1 MPAVADNIKA
11 PGAGGLGTVVTGG
24 PGGCNTGVCEVSGG
38 TRGGNNLFHRF
49 DQFKADGNITGVTVQ
64 TGGASAVILG
74 VIDQAG
80 SVLNRP
86 LSLTGGSA
94 DLFVLSP
101 GGLTVGSGASFSGVQ
116 ALNLS
121 TATGLKFGSGG
132 LFDVYDTGEAAAG
145 QLTGAPVRGAAGLVT
160 TANGVLKINGDLEL
174 KRSGL
179 TLTVN
184 QDLLLDAQGG
194 NLLLTSSPITA
205 PGRAVAFAGGKVT
218 VDALSPVSVG
228 PSGSWWVQAPA
239 IEILSTGQPPT
250 PGSSSVSNT
259 AIRTALESG
268 GSVTIATSAGPLSVK
283 SQILRGKGTAPS
295 SLQLWSAADLEV
307 NVPFGVAFGTTNI
320 SPETFSVDLRHGPSS
335 QVLWGQGNV
344 TLLSKGS
351 LTVGPDTGA
360 GNPGRLVFT
369 TPGSTVAFR
378 AGTVSTGTLSWAPGS
393 TTTLQLADK
402 TQFTVTHNLV
412 QGPGN
417 RIRGSEGTALTI
429 GRQGSID
436 GGILFADPGAAPLLR
451 VGPGAELTVHNGQ
464 FQGFAMDVAN
474 GGRLFF
480 SGTQNLANP
489 LRIDNAGQLSDAS
502 FAGGAVGATFDTTQ
516 AALTLRNG
524 LTGLVQANQQ
534 LDLGINST
542 LENQG
547 RIALANGATLS
558 AGTLTTTATSQIEL
572 QGDGSATLAL
582 QQAELRNAGLISG
595 AGTVQLNA
603 DSIFPTARLVN
614 DGTILPGGDPGIGKL
629 VIAADLELTANSK
642 LAFSLDGL
650 VAGVSYDTLQV
661 KGDVTLGGAVSY
673 GLINGFNPPA
683 GTTFDLITSD
693 RALSGSFAS
702 TTDTSIS
709 SKVDLVPD
717 TRSTTFLLTAKA
729 RPTPPPPPPPT
740 LTSIPSLSPQTENP
754 LLTVP
759 ENPSLTVPREDSNWI
774 VIFPGGQTSAGQISF
789 PKLATGAN
797 SELSVN
803 LAQAGF
809 GSNFG
814 VLEGGSGPIGFG
826 VVSLDG
832 AQLAMAVTDG
842 DRSRTD
848 DLTRS
853 IEGLSA
859 PPGAPES
866 LSLEV
871 LQKLLQEA
879 EQASRST
886 AHPFVPAV
894 LSLSFTRKPPELSG
908 SGGDSFLDISL
919 IMPTGDPVGRRVDL
933 SRLALQG
940 ELRNL
945 YGQLARQEPLGEQDP
960 ASSTRRLHDILI
972 APVSAELEKN
982 GITSL
987 LIVADRGLQAVP
999 FAALHD
1005 GRRWFGERFGFS
1017 LTPSLRLTSL
1027 APPGRSR
1034 GRLLAVGASQFT
1046 SLAPL
1051 PLVPE
1056 ELAGIP
1062 KRDGVDLYLNDQF
1075 TPKVLLGQAGDPRYD
1090 RVHVATHAE
1099 FRPGGASQ
1107 ARIYTGNDTL
1117 ALQDFVRLRKLRGG
1131 NPLELVTLSACRTAL
1146 GDSDSELGFA
1156 GLALIAGARSAIGTL
1171 WYVDDVATSAYFIQ
1185 LYRYLDQGLPK
1196 ADALRATREAMAQG
1210 RLRLKGD
1217 AILATDGTPLLT
1229 GLTPAQQR
1237 RVAGGMGHPYFWA
1250 GVELLG
1256 TPW

>member
-1 MPAVADNIKA
+1 VDSNR
-11 PGAGGLGTVVTGG
+11 VVIF
-24 PGGCNTGVCEVSGG
+24 P
-38 TRGGNNLFHRF
+38 
-49 DQFKADGNITGVTVQ
+49 
-64 TGGASAVILG
+64 
-74 VIDQAG
+74 
-80 SVLNRP
+80 
-86 LSLTGGSA
+86 
-94 DLFVLSP
+94 
-101 GGLTVGSGASFSGVQ
+101 GVQ
-116 ALNLS
+116 
-121 TATGLKFGSGG
+121 
-132 LFDVYDTGEAAAG
+132 
-145 QLTGAPVRGAAGLVT
+145 
-160 TANGVLKINGDLEL
+160 
-174 KRSGL
+174 
-179 TLTVN
+179 
-184 QDLLLDAQGG
+184 
-194 NLLLTSSPITA
+194 
-205 PGRAVAFAGGKVT
+205 
-218 VDALSPVSVG
+218 
-228 PSGSWWVQAPA
+228 
-239 IEILSTGQPPT
+239 
-250 PGSSSVSNT
+250 
-259 AIRTALESG
+259 
-268 GSVTIATSAGPLSVK
+268 TSAGP
-283 SQILRGKGTAPS
+283 
-295 SLQLWSAADLEV
+295 
-307 NVPFGVAFGTTNI
+307 I
-320 SPETFSVDLRHGPSS
+320 S
-335 QVLWGQGNV
+335 
-344 TLLSKGS
+344 
-351 LTVGPDTGA
+351 
-360 GNPGRLVFT
+360 
-369 TPGSTVAFR
+369 
-378 AGTVSTGTLSWAPGS
+378 
-393 TTTLQLADK
+393 
-402 TQFTVTHNLV
+402 
-412 QGPGN
+412 
-417 RIRGSEGTALTI
+417 I
-429 GRQGSID
+429 
-436 GGILFADPGAAPLLR
+436 
-451 VGPGAELTVHNGQ
+451 
-464 FQGFAMDVAN
+464 
-474 GGRLFF
+474 
-480 SGTQNLANP
+480 
-489 LRIDNAGQLSDAS
+489 
-502 FAGGAVGATFDTTQ
+502 
-516 AALTLRNG
+516 
-524 LTGLVQANQQ
+524 
-534 LDLGINST
+534 
-542 LENQG
+542 
-547 RIALANGATLS
+547 
-558 AGTLTTTATSQIEL
+558 
-572 QGDGSATLAL
+572 
-582 QQAELRNAGLISG
+582 
-595 AGTVQLNA
+595 
-603 DSIFPTARLVN
+603 ARL
-614 DGTILPGGDPGIGKL
+614 
-629 VIAADLELTANSK
+629 
-642 LAFSLDGL
+642 
-650 VAGVSYDTLQV
+650 
-661 KGDVTLGGAVSY
+661 
-673 GLINGFNPPA
+673 
-683 GTTFDLITSD
+683 
-693 RALSGSFAS
+693 AS
-702 TTDTSIS
+702 
-709 SKVDLVPD
+709 
-717 TRSTTFLLTAKA
+717 
-729 RPTPPPPPPPT
+729 
-740 LTSIPSLSPQTENP
+740 
-754 LLTVP
+754 
-759 ENPSLTVPREDSNWI
+759 
-774 VIFPGGQTSAGQISF
+774 
-789 PKLATGAN
+789 GAN

-809 GSNFG
+809 GLNSG

-960 ASSTRRLHDILI
+960 ASPTRRLHDLLI
-972 APVSAELEKN
+972 APVLSALEKN